1 MPETTEPPPP
11 EREDNLGSLEANLAS
26 RRAKLSRIRQRG
38 IDPYP
43 PRFQRSCAA
52 AEAITQFEQAESDGE
67 TERAAGLNIAGRIV
81 SMRVMG
87 RAAFL
92 DLRDSSGVVQA
103 MLRQNVLGDDYSFV
117 QDLDL
122 GDFLGVS
129 GDMMRTRTGQPTI
142 EAHSLTILAKGM
154 RPLPE
159 KWHGL
164 RDVET
169 RYRQRYLDL
178 IANPEV
184 ADTFVQRSRVI
195 SGIRRFLDNRGF
207 VEVDTPILVPIPAG
221 AHARPF
227 VTHHNALDEQLYLR
241 IATELYLKRLIVGG
255 LDKVYEIGRVFR
267 NEGIDQDHNP
277 EFTLLESYE
286 AYADYNAVMEMVESL
301 VSSLAQD
308 IHGSTRIGM
317 GDDVVDFSPPWPRLS
332 LREELHRR
340 SGIDIEDYPDAESL
354 TRVSL
359 DLGLEPG
366 PREARGRLIDKM
378 LSVYVEPHLVQPSF
392 LIDYPEDMS
401 PLAKGHPDKP
411 GYVERFEAF
420 AAGMEIANSYTELND
435 PEVQRARFA
444 AQEHQRDAYGDD
456 EADRTD
462 DDFLTALEYGMPPT
476 GGLGIGIDRL
486 VMLLTGQ
493 STIRDVLLFPQM
505 RSLSSGTGSPEIHDD
520 ASA

>member
-1 MPETTEPPPP
+1 MPDQNEPSQADTT
-11 EREDNLGSLEANLAS
+11 DNLSSLEANLES
-26 RRAKLSRIRQRG
+26 RRAKLERIRERG

-43 PRFQRSCAA
+43 PRFQRDSTA
-52 AEAITQFEQAESDGE
+52 AEAIEAFEAAEAADQPE
-67 TERAAGLNIAGRIV
+67 AAAGLSLAGRIV

-92 DLRDSSGVVQA
+92 DLRDASGVVQA
-103 MLRQNVLGDDYSFV
+103 MLRQNVLGEDYALLS
-117 QDLDL
+117 DLDL
-122 GDFLGVS
+122 GDFLGVT
-129 GDMMRTRTGQPTI
+129 GNMIRTRTGQPTI

-184 ADTFVQRSRVI
+184 ADTFVQRSRII
-195 SGIRRFLDNRGF
+195 SGIRRFLDDRGF
-207 VEVDTPILVPIPAG
+207 VEVDTPILVPVAAG

-227 VTHHNALDEQLYLR
+227 TTHHNALDERLYLR

-286 AYADYNAVMEMVESL
+286 AYADYNTVMAMVESL
-301 VSSLAQD
+301 VSTLAQD
-308 IHGSTRIGM
+308 VHGGTQIAM
-317 GDDVVDFSPPWPRLS
+317 GDHLIDFTPPWARLS
-332 LREELHRR
+332 LREELLRR

-354 TRVSL
+354 TRVAL
-359 DLGLEPG
+359 DLGLQPG

-378 LSVYVEPHLVQPSF
+378 LSVYVEPHLIQPSF
-392 LIDYPEDMS
+392 LLDYPEDMS
-401 PLAKGHPDKP
+401 PLAKGHPDQP

-435 PEVQRARFA
+435 PAVQRARFA
-444 AQEHQRDAYGDD
+444 GQEHQRDAYGNE

-505 RSLSSGTGSPEIHDD
+505 RSLAGEGGSAGAPNDND
-520 ASA
+520 G